1 MTPVDDTEGRG
12 QRWEGGEED
21 AGWGGGRWCIRTEI
35 TKACVCVSSV
45 FSAPLDKIPPF
56 LLFPE
61 PSWLPAPPSSRLI
74 GQAAGSLQT
83 QTGFSPQL
91 GGSADSLLRGG
102 GGGCGCVWLERRSAS
117 SHFSGRG
124 GQEMIGSVSA
134 GLSQGSSSPLVSARL
149 PAASM
154 SSSSANLHNKRL
166 PCKSLSLVQSCLF
179 R

>member
-1 MTPVDDTEGRG
+1 MTPVDETEGTG
-12 QRWEGGEED
+12 QRWEGAEED
-21 AGWGGGRWCIRTEI
+21 AGRGGGRWCIRTEI

-45 FSAPLDKIPPF
+45 VSAPLHKIPPF
-56 LLFPE
+56 LPFPE
-61 PSWLPAPPSSRLI
+61 PSWLPAPPTSRLI

-102 GGGCGCVWLERRSAS
+102 GGGGVCAWSGALHP

-124 GQEMIGSVSA
+124 GQEMIGSASA
-134 GLSQGSSSPLVSARL
+134 GLSQGSSSPLVSTRL

-166 PCKSLSLVQSCLF
+166 PCKSLSLTQSCLF